1 MGRGD
6 AQNVEQALR
15 APVFEQGLE
24 LEVGSRR
31 VKAHDGVRDVD
42 LVLLGEWSGFEVVC
56 GEVAVEVGKLLGEL
70 VRHEA
75 LGFRVGLIE
84 WFFAVVANSGAEGH
98 ELVDALDVG
107 GFEALV
113 RPREELEPLEGARK
127 GVWIRRER
135 LGVCGL
141 IRLLLFCLLLLA
153 GLREELGVLLED
165 LEVLL
170 YFLFGI

>member
-1 MGRGD
+1 M
-6 AQNVEQALR
+6 
-15 APVFEQGLE
+15 
-24 LEVGSRR
+24 
-31 VKAHDGVRDVD
+31 
-42 LVLLGEWSGFEVVC
+42 
-56 GEVAVEVGKLLGEL
+56 GKLLGEL

-84 WFFAVVANSGAEGH
+84 WFFAAVANSGAEGH

-127 GVWIRRER
+127 CVWIRRER
-135 LGVCGL
+135 LGVGGL
-141 IRLLLFCLLLLA
+141 ILLLLLLA

-170 YFLFGI
+170 FFLKWGV

>member
-1 MGRGD
+1 M
-6 AQNVEQALR
+6 
-15 APVFEQGLE
+15 
-24 LEVGSRR
+24 
-31 VKAHDGVRDVD
+31 
-42 LVLLGEWSGFEVVC
+42 W
-56 GEVAVEVGKLLGEL
+56 KLLGEL

-84 WFFAVVANSGAEGH
+84 WFFAAVANSGAEGH

-113 RPREELEPLEGARK
+113 RPCEELEPLECARK
-127 GVWIRRER
+127 CVWIRRER
-135 LGVCGL
+135 LGVGGL
-141 IRLLLFCLLLLA
+141 IRFLLFCLLLLLA

-170 YFLFGI
+170 FFFKWGV

>member
-1 MGRGD
+1 M
-6 AQNVEQALR
+6 
-15 APVFEQGLE
+15 
-24 LEVGSRR
+24 
-31 VKAHDGVRDVD
+31 
-42 LVLLGEWSGFEVVC
+42 
-56 GEVAVEVGKLLGEL
+56 GKLLGEL

-84 WFFAVVANSGAEGH
+84 WFFAAVANSGAEGH

-113 RPREELEPLEGARK
+113 RPREELEPLECARK
-127 GVWIRRER
+127 CVWIRREW
-135 LGVCGL
+135 LGVGGL
-141 IRLLLFCLLLLA
+141 ILFLLLLLA

-170 YFLFGI
+170 FFCFGICVRRATHKGKEGGGLLP

>member
-1 MGRGD
+1 M
-6 AQNVEQALR
+6 
-15 APVFEQGLE
+15 
-24 LEVGSRR
+24 
-31 VKAHDGVRDVD
+31 
-42 LVLLGEWSGFEVVC
+42 
-56 GEVAVEVGKLLGEL
+56 GKLLGEL

-113 RPREELEPLEGARK
+113 RPREELEPLEGTRK
-127 GVWIRRER
+127 CVWIRRER
-135 LGVCGL
+135 LGMGGL
-141 IRLLLFCLLLLA
+141 IRLLLLLLLA

-170 YFLFGI
+170 FFLKWGWYELDVQHTRKKEGGWVTTMSTMGSPTRIFGCGGASVPESLIHFEMFFWVAAG

>member
-1 MGRGD
+1 M
-6 AQNVEQALR
+6 
-15 APVFEQGLE
+15 
-24 LEVGSRR
+24 
-31 VKAHDGVRDVD
+31 
-42 LVLLGEWSGFEVVC
+42 
-56 GEVAVEVGKLLGEL
+56 GKLLGEM
-70 VRHEA
+70 VRYEA

-84 WFFAVVANSGAEGH
+84 WFFAAIANCGAEGH

-135 LGVCGL
+135 LGVGGL
-141 IRLLLFCLLLLA
+141 IPRLLLFLLLLA
-153 GLREELGVLLED
+153 GLQEELGVLLED

-170 YFLFGI
+170 FFCLKYELDMQHTRERKEVG